1 MVWNWAIP
9 SDTACPSLLA
19 QCNCSCLVYIST
31 ILLALIRYIVA
42 APEGNV
48 PASVLTAQ
56 PAFGVHRGGTSDRSG
71 GKGAKRG
78 SSVIL
83 SDLSSDA
90 LRGIADQLS
99 A

>member
-9 SDTACPSLLA
+9 SDTARPSLLA
-19 QCNCSCLVYIST
+19 QCDRSCLVYIST

-42 APEGNV
+42 APEGNT

-56 PAFGVHRGGTSDRSG
+56 PACGVHPGGTSDRSG

-90 LRGIADQLS
+90 LCGIAGQLS

>member
-9 SDTACPSLLA
+9 SDTARPSLLA
-19 QCNCSCLVYIST
+19 HCDRSCLVYIST
-31 ILLALIRYIVA
+31 ILLALSRYVVA
-42 APEGNV
+42 ALEGNM

-56 PAFGVHRGGTSDRSG
+56 PACGVHRGGTSDRSG
-71 GKGAKRG
+71 GKSAKRG
-78 SSVIL
+78 SAVIL

-90 LRGIADQLS
+90 LRGIAGQLS